1 MATITVA
8 DAYSDFIQACRADG
22 LSPATVKYYI
32 YALAWLK
39 LDLGD
44 QPLNQVQVNA
54 IRAHIIEL
62 RNRQHRY
69 QGAAQRPTLPG
80 SLSVET
86 IRAHIRSLKR
96 FFNWSYTEY
105 GLEQTGNPM
114 NKIRM
119 PRAPRQLPKAIALED
134 LRKLLMA
141 CDESRI
147 GKRNKALLAF
157 LADTGC
163 RAGGAL
169 SLTMNGLFLN
179 HGQAILKEKG
189 DRARVVP
196 FTRYTAELIQI
207 WLDVRPKNAPTIFC
221 SLWIGTFGI
230 MTVSGLNQ
238 MIKRLA
244 AKAGVTGR
252 CNPHSFRHGFARMYL
267 QHGGDL
273 ATLAQIMGHSTVN
286 VTTQFYAVFTSDEL
300 ARRHE
305 MFSPLRDL

>member
-1 MATITVA
+1 M
-8 DAYSDFIQACRADG
+8 
-22 LSPATVKYYI
+22 
-32 YALAWLK
+32 
-39 LDLGD
+39 
-44 QPLNQVQVNA
+44 NA
-54 IRAHIIEL
+54 IRLHIIDL
-62 RNRQHRY
+62 HNRTRRY
-69 QGAAQRPTLPG
+69 QGASQKPSQPG
-80 SLSVET
+80 GLSMET

-96 FFNWSYTEY
+96 FFNWSFTEY
-105 GLEQTGNPM
+105 GLEQALNPV

-134 LRKLLMA
+134 LRKLLEA
-141 CDESRI
+141 CPDTPI

-169 SLTMNGLFLN
+169 SLTLNGLFLN

-189 DRARVVP
+189 ERARVVP
-196 FTRYTAELIQI
+196 FTRYTADLIQT
-207 WLDVRPKNAPTIFC
+207 WLDVRPISAYRVFC
-221 SLWIGTFGI
+221 SFCERQETDQL
-230 MTVSGLNQ
+230 TVSGLNQ

-305 MFSPLRDL
+305 MFSPLRDLQEQQR